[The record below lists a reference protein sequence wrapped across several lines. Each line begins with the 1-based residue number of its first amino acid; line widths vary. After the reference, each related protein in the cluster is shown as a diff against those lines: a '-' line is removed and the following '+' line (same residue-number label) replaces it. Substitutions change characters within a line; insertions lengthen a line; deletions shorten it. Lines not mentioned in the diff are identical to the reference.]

1 MVRKGPFHFGGTGL
15 IKSSVC
21 IALDA
26 YCGALW
32 IHALIIADPLCC
44 DFYARLLG
52 LPLPQG
58 DGDLRA
64 LGHGDRLAT
73 HPGAE
78 LG

>member
-1 MVRKGPFHFGGTGL
+1 MDREGPFHFGGTGL
-15 IKSSVC
+15 IKSTAC

-32 IHALIIADPLCC
+32 IDALIIADPLCS

-52 LPLPQG
+52 LPLLQG

-73 HPGAE
+73 HSGAE